1 MSGERE
7 EGKAAAL
14 SANGGGS
21 AAAGPSSHSMALQS
35 FPVTATSEEM
45 EADSSESG
53 EEVHQDRNV
62 HIKVTQSPGFL
73 CHISASAT
81 MPIEANALFKQVIT
95 HPDNA
100 AIFRHM
106 DRCTY
111 RQVRAPPRPAAPATP
126 PPPQHGVR
134 GAEVLAALL
143 RRRPPQVLEE
153 SGGRRRV
160 EVEHEASWRF
170 LMFHGK
176 FHTRLLVEE
185 DDATRTMH
193 FELKPGTGGI
203 MKRFKG
209 AWQVEP
215 HPDDP
220 EHCSIS
226 TLDQAS
232 ECTHA
237 VCPTSSPVPRQHA
250 LSVANDDLALAVS
263 LPPPF
268 NRILKGISCRQ
279 VRSIMED
286 IQKEADRMASGKPS
300 LAPWEQFVEDSQPK
314 FVCCTCQCD
323 VSSERSLVWYTLV
336 DVACRGCSTRL
347 GWRYLTAARPEQRYK
362 EGALLLEQAALQ
374 RIAKPEEW
382 EGRPL
387 PLSF

>member
-111 RQVRAPPRPAAPATP
+111 RQV
-126 PPPQHGVR
+126 
-134 GAEVLAALL
+134 
-143 RRRPPQVLEE
+143 LEE

-226 TLDQAS
+226 TLDQ
-232 ECTHA
+232 
-237 VCPTSSPVPRQHA
+237 
-250 LSVANDDLALAVS
+250 DLALAVS

-300 LAPWEQFVEDSQPK
+300 LAPWEQVKDKTIP
-314 FVCCTCQCD
+314 
-323 VSSERSLVWYTLV
+323 
-336 DVACRGCSTRL
+336 
-347 GWRYLTAARPEQRYK
+347 
-362 EGALLLEQAALQ
+362 
-374 RIAKPEEW
+374 
-382 EGRPL
+382 
-387 PLSF
+387 